1 MSTVIAATAEVTGA
15 SVENMGL
22 IATGDADLA
31 LALADTVAQ
40 AYSGTGRFEGQQL
53 PMIRGLA
60 SMYANMVQIVTLEG
74 SGITSLEDLRG
85 MRVSVGAPGS
95 GTEVNA
101 EAILSANGITYDDI
115 EEQRLNFNETA
126 DALANGDI
134 DAGFWSVGAPTSS
147 ILNLATTKSIVMI
160 ELSDAEM
167 TAAQTAEPLFART
180 TLAGG
185 TYEGVGDT
193 AVLGVPNVL
202 AVSSEMS
209 DDVAYAI
216 TKRDVREH
224 RRPAAPSTR
233 RRTRPRS
240 SSRWPRRRFRCTP
253 VRSATTR
260 KSAPKFRT
268 ACASERWRVAEGH
281 LGGRLSALLLV
292 FTMTA
297 AAAGELVA
305 TAEDGT
311 EIARL
316 PVPEGTGWCV
326 LWNHSVEG
334 FEVYGLLREPRGPH
348 GAGAFAPARLRRRPW
363 AYPGPRAAGLGWGR
377 RLLDSR
383 HRRTRAGRRLR
394 AAPRGRT
401 GRSSAAGGRHGRVP
415 FRGAARLR
423 VRIELT
429 GE

>member
-1 MSTVIAATAEVTGA
+1 MTIFKALAAGTLVALATPAFAQEQLSIATGGTGGVYFPMGGGLAEVINNHVDGYAATAEVTGA

-147 ILNLATTKSIVMI
+147 ILNLATTQSIVML

-180 TLAGG
+180 TLASG

-193 AVLGVPNVL
+193 PVLGVPNVL

-209 DDVAYAI
+209 DDVAYEI
-216 TKRDVREH
+216 TRAMFENIADLRAVH
-224 RRPAAPSTR
+224 PAANQT
-233 RRTRPRS
+233 TVE
-240 SSRWPRRRFRCTP
+240 FTLAATP
-253 VRSATTR
+253 VPLHPGAIRYY
-260 KSAPKFRT
+260 
-268 ACASERWRVAEGH
+268 EEIGAEIPD
-281 LGGRLSALLLV
+281 R
-292 FTMTA
+292 
-297 AAAGELVA
+297 
-305 TAEDGT
+305 
-311 EIARL
+311 
-316 PVPEGTGWCV
+316 
-326 LWNHSVEG
+326 
-334 FEVYGLLREPRGPH
+334 LRE
-348 GAGAFAPARLRRRPW
+348 
-363 AYPGPRAAGLGWGR
+363 
-377 RLLDSR
+377 
-383 HRRTRAGRRLR
+383 
-394 AAPRGRT
+394 
-401 GRSSAAGGRHGRVP
+401 
-415 FRGAARLR
+415 
-423 VRIELT
+423 
-429 GE
+429 